1 MHIFAGSSRAKRRHP
16 ARCLRLA
23 AITSGVRPVGPIP
36 RPRSCDVMYRLTLP
50 TLSPLMA
57 VMMLTQ
63 SATVPPFEVTWIAT
77 PVVVRTSPC
86 SLHFSVARG
95 SLL

>member
-1 MHIFAGSSRAKRRHP
+1 
-16 ARCLRLA
+16 
-23 AITSGVRPVGPIP
+23 
-36 RPRSCDVMYRLTLP
+36 MYRPTLP
-50 TLSPLMA
+50 TMSPLMA

-63 SATVPPFEVTWIAT
+63 SATVPPFEVFVRPKGRAATRIAT
-77 PVVVRTSPC
+77 PVVVKTSPC